1 MRIDEFYAFM
11 RERESIRLKK
21 EAGEPWPWTSDP
33 ILQTYKFTNVKR
45 AHDRTTRWFWSVLD
59 EHKDDPPAH
68 LLFNCAVFRYFGTI
82 EFSKRIGWIACWDE
96 NQKNII
102 KRKAKDMLSKK
113 QKVFTGAYVITNQGI
128 SAPKQNVVVDIF
140 LDGLWKKLPRLVQI
154 AERSKRWQAVAE
166 EMMTIQGF
174 GGTGFMTKEILQ
186 DAIHTKV
193 LSGCTDRNTWCPV
206 GPGARRGLNRLLGED
221 IKRSMTAAWGL
232 NVMKDIFAA
241 RKKYWPADRVELELH
256 DIQFQLCEFD
266 KYERVRLGQG
276 RPRSKYHRR
285 DA

>member
-1 MRIDEFYAFM
+1 MRLPEFYGFM
-11 RERESIRLKK
+11 KEREQIRLNR
-21 EAGEPWPWTSDP
+21 EAGKPWPWTDDP
-33 ILQTYKFTNVKR
+33 ILQEYKFTNVKR

-82 EFSKRIGWIACWDE
+82 EFSKRIGWIGGWDE

-102 KRKAKDMLSKK
+102 KNTAKDMLSKK

-128 SAPKQNVVVDIF
+128 KAPKQEVVVDIF
-140 LDGLWKKLPRLVQI
+140 LDGLWQRLNELICEARVTDRWECVAKK
-154 AERSKRWQAVAE
+154 
-166 EMMTIQGF
+166 MMEIQGF

-186 DAIHTKV
+186 DAMHTKV
-193 LSGCTDRNTWCPV
+193 LNDCIDRNNWCPV
-206 GPGARRGLNRLLGED
+206 GPGARRGLNRLSDRRLKFNVGQNVGLDEMLHIFGERD
-221 IKRSMTAAWGL
+221 G
-232 NVMKDIFAA
+232 
-241 RKKYWPADRVELELH
+241 YWPGNWVELELH

-276 RPRSKYHRR
+276 RPRSKYRR
-285 DA
+285 PM